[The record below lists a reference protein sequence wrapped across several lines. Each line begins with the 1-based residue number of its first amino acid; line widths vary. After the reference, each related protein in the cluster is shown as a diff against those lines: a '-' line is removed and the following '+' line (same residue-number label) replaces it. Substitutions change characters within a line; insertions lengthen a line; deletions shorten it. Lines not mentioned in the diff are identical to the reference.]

1 MIDLGIEQV
10 YTREPY
16 LAGVRFW
23 CGCLVTFDQF
33 TAGPHAGT
41 WACPIDCPQTGLCAE
56 HKEKLRGVPR
66 PVFPLEDG
74 TLGGGYPW
82 RAP

>member
-1 MIDLGIEQV
+1 MLDLGIRYV
-10 YTREPY
+10 ATRQKHFAHVE
-16 LAGVRFW
+16 FW
-23 CGCLVTFDQF
+23 CGCRVVWDQF

-41 WACPIDCPQTGLCAE
+41 WAIPPDSPQSGLCDK

-66 PVFPLEDG
+66 PVFPLDDG

-82 RAP
+82 RAA